1 MILILSGLLD
11 EAGLAWK
18 SKFPAGSAFMLKPD
32 NFSTGDICVF
42 AEEIESSYIMLE
54 GTRINMKDIRG
65 VLSLTQSYLPDEF
78 IQFESDTKTYAASE
92 INALMI
98 FVLHQL
104 KCKMINPPSV
114 NSFSGPGWQF
124 EDWYRIALSNKIPC
138 LPFVRNNNKHQT
150 FSESYK
156 IHSIDCVE
164 DNVVNS
170 NSAQLSDYTQKLK
183 RASKLAYLNASFL
196 ENANGEF
203 YFNGVNLI
211 PNVLDEKLNS
221 QITEYFNHA

>member
-18 SKFPAGSAFMLKPD
+18 SKFPAGSAFVLKP
-32 NFSTGDICVF
+32 NYFSTGDICVF
-42 AEEIESSYIMLE
+42 AEEIESSYMMLE
-54 GTRINMKDIRG
+54 GARINMKDISG

-78 IQFESDTKTYAASE
+78 IQFENDTKTYAASE
-92 INALMI
+92 INALMV
-98 FVLHQL
+98 FLLHQL

-124 EDWYRIALSNKIPC
+124 EDWYRIALNNKIPC
-138 LPFVRNNNKHQT
+138 LPFVRKNNQHQT

-156 IHSIDCVE
+156 IHSIDCVGE
-164 DNVVNS
+164 NVDNS
-170 NSAQLSDYTQKLK
+170 TIPQLSDYTKKLK
-183 RASKLAYLNASFL
+183 RASKLTYLNASFL

-211 PNVLDEKLNS
+211 PNTSDEKLNS
-221 QITEYFNHA
+221 QIIEYFSHA